1 MYIAPNPRLNAS
13 LADGQR
19 LLGIIAANQP
29 IISSN
34 PRLYANDSG
43 GAQMHPAND
52 SQDNSDLPAWVNV
65 GSPVTSDGTDPNLPI
80 YLQVWISER
89 QNFYNVRQVLDLI
102 GAGVTLSQALN

>member
-19 LLGIIAANQP
+19 LLGQIAANQP
-29 IISSN
+29 SISAN

-52 SQDNSDLPAWVNV
+52 SQDNSDLPAWVNL
-65 GSPVTSDGTDPNLPI
+65 GSSVESDGTDPNLPI
-80 YLQVWISER
+80 YLHVWIAER
-89 QNFYNVRQVLDLI
+89 QNFYDVRQVLDLMA
-102 GAGVTLSQALN
+102 AGVSLSQALN